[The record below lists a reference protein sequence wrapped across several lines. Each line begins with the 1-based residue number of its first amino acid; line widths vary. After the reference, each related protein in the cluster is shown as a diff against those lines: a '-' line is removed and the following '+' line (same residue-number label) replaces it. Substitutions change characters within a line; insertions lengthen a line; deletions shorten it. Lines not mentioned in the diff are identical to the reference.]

1 MVISPIFF
9 YFNNILGFK
18 ASTII
23 NYEDGCF
30 TKEINFPDETEEEA
44 PQKKKVVGTR
54 QKKAKE
60 IVVQKDQSKITTFF
74 NKNENKST

>member
-1 MVISPIFF
+1 MDVLQKKSIF
-9 YFNNILGFK
+9 LMK
-18 ASTII
+18 
-23 NYEDGCF
+23 
-30 TKEINFPDETEEEA
+30 EA